1 MEPLVVIY
9 LCLTVIFLIVCA
21 IILHDKI
28 IDRQER
34 KECRTRTS
42 LPGRATENRQGT
54 MRRQVLDELEGLPDD
69 VTYSQIKAVLD
80 RAAFQTVPDPIWRRA
95 LEVFGDED
103 KAGEWLT
110 TKIAVLGGQTPI
122 DILIST
128 EGEKEVL
135 AILDRIEHGV
145 FS

>member
-1 MEPLVVIY
+1 MEPLMVIY

-28 IDRQER
+28 VDRRER

-42 LPGRATENRQGT
+42 GQDTENGKGT
-54 MRRQVLDELEGLPDD
+54 LLRQVIAEMEGLPDD
-69 VTYSQIKAVLD
+69 ASYSQIEAALD
-80 RAAFQTVPDPIWRRA
+80 LAALRSVPEPIRRRV
-95 LEVFGDED
+95 LEVFGVEE

-110 TKIAVLGGQTPI
+110 TKIAVLGGQAPI
-122 DILIST
+122 DLLMRA
-128 EGEKEVL
+128 EGEEEVFKVL
-135 AILDRIEHGV
+135 GRIEHGV